1 VFGQKVKMKLQSNL
15 IYPALVWASYGGVH
29 VGGFQLGL
37 EKILKTNQ
45 AKRSHILYSN
55 SNTSPS
61 EIAEAVIDKT
71 QAVTVPP
78 VLDNKKQ
85 KLAQKKR
92 ELLSLLGSAVPSIEG
107 VGGVG
112 RGFDPVLACPKSK
125 APLTYSSRGPLII
138 AGATSASGR
147 KLEFTSSPSQS
158 QPNNTGL
165 TTTDTYE
172 GRTDTYYNLLTS
184 VEDKKEK
191 RQQQARDRDNDTS
204 DSDGSNVKSKS
215 GNNNSMNL
223 IQSLTNNARVLIPPP
238 VRSALVTYGVLSDEE
253 YIPMRDLFTS
263 PSVSFAYERGWRQG
277 FAAAGFPGADKEFD
291 LTMEYF
297 DPVLRAAPV
306 SKTTTV
312 VDMSCATG
320 LFTRRFASSGR
331 FNRVLGC
338 DYSESMLTEARR
350 RISSDRTL
358 SQTILQENETQL
370 ELVQLDVA
378 KIPMQN
384 ASVECL
390 HAGAAMHCWPEI
402 KEGLEEIYRV
412 LIPGGRFFATTF
424 LSRYFSS
431 VQAVE
436 GGKTGP
442 TMQAFNYFESKEE
455 LRDMMIAAGF
465 SPDKVF
471 IEVLGAACVVIRCQ
485 K

>member
-1 VFGQKVKMKLQSNL
+1 VFGLKVKMKLQSNL

-29 VGGFQLGL
+29 IEGFQLGL
-37 EKILKTNQ
+37 ETVLKTNQ
-45 AKRSHILYSN
+45 AKRSSISVLYSS
-55 SNTSPS
+55 SNVSPS
-61 EIAEAVIDKT
+61 EIADA
-71 QAVTVPP
+71 
-78 VLDNKKQ
+78 
-85 KLAQKKR
+85 
-92 ELLSLLGSAVPSIEG
+92 LSLLGSAVPSIEG

-112 RGFDPVLACPKSK
+112 GGFEPVLACPKSK

-138 AGATSASGR
+138 AGATSASGM
-147 KLEFTSSPSQS
+147 KLEFTSVTSPS

-165 TTTDTYE
+165 TTTNTYQ

-191 RQQQARDRDNDTS
+191 RQQQARDRDNDTN
-204 DSDGSNVKSKS
+204 DSDGNNNVKSKS
-215 GNNNSMNL
+215 GNNNSRNL
-223 IQSLTNNARVLIPPP
+223 IQSLTNITRVLIPPP
-238 VRSALVTYGVLSDEE
+238 VRSALLTHGVLSDEE

-277 FAAAGFPGADKEFD
+277 FATAGFPGADKEFD

-306 SKTTTV
+306 RKTTTV

-320 LFTRRFASSGR
+320 LFTRRFALSGR

-402 KEGLEEIYRV
+402 KEGLEETYRV

-471 IEVLGAACVVIRCQ
+471 IEVLGAACVVIRCE

>member
-1 VFGQKVKMKLQSNL
+1 
-15 IYPALVWASYGGVH
+15 
-29 VGGFQLGL
+29 
-37 EKILKTNQ
+37 
-45 AKRSHILYSN
+45 
-55 SNTSPS
+55 
-61 EIAEAVIDKT
+61 
-71 QAVTVPP
+71 
-78 VLDNKKQ
+78 
-85 KLAQKKR
+85 
-92 ELLSLLGSAVPSIEG
+92 VPS
-107 VGGVG
+107 
-112 RGFDPVLACPKSK
+112 P
-125 APLTYSSRGPLII
+125 
-138 AGATSASGR
+138 
-147 KLEFTSSPSQS
+147 S

-165 TTTDTYE
+165 TTTNTYE

-191 RQQQARDRDNDTS
+191 RQQQARDRDSDTN
-204 DSDGSNVKSKS
+204 DSDGNNNVKSKS
-215 GNNNSMNL
+215 GNNNSRNL
-223 IQSLTNNARVLIPPP
+223 IQSLTNIARVLIPPP
-238 VRSALVTYGVLSDEE
+238 VRSALLTYGVLSDEEYIPMRDLSTSPSVSLAYLIQSLTNNARVLSDEE

-277 FAAAGFPGADKEFD
+277 FATAGFPGADKEFD

-306 SKTTTV
+306 RKTTTV

-320 LFTRRFASSGR
+320 LFTRRFALSGR

-471 IEVLGAACVVIRCQ
+471 IEVLGAACVVIRCE